1 MSRGKLIVLSLCVLV
16 LTACSAPRLTYE
28 RLDWI
33 VGWQL
38 GRYVEL
44 DRNQRRQFDALFQSG
59 WDWHRA
65 RQLPVYAQDLQ
76 ALSAQIDRTVS
87 PEDLLEWQRR
97 AESHW
102 DRLVQRVAPQACA
115 IVASLSDDQ
124 RDSILRRIDERIDR
138 DRERFV
144 ERSEAEVRERA
155 GKRLLRSLE
164 RWVGNLGDA
173 QHRQAQI
180 WNQARTLTHE
190 VWIQRRAQWRE
201 RLALLLD
208 ARGAPGACVD
218 LERLF
223 LRGPADGGLHRP
235 PDAHNLAWRTFLSD
249 FANGLQADQREHLRD
264 ELADWREDFQVLA
277 ARATPDPVP

>member
-164 RWVGNLGDA
+164 RWVG
-173 QHRQAQI
+173 QS
-180 WNQARTLTHE
+180 
-190 VWIQRRAQWRE
+190 WRCAASTGADLE
-201 RLALLLD
+201 PGAHLD
-208 ARGAPGACVD
+208 ARGLDSTPCAV
-218 LERLF
+218 
-223 LRGPADGGLHRP
+223 
-235 PDAHNLAWRTFLSD
+235 
-249 FANGLQADQREHLRD
+249 
-264 ELADWREDFQVLA
+264 
-277 ARATPDPVP
+277 ARATCAAARCAWSAGRVRRPRAPFPARPCGRRAAPTA